1 MGVEGN
7 IRGRIAI
14 IIQMKNESRALFSF
28 LYRSTLIVVGDQTSA
43 KSRGTL
49 KLSSELVR
57 SLIRGR

>member
-1 MGVEGN
+1 MNREPY
-7 IRGRIAI
+7 
-14 IIQMKNESRALFSF
+14 SL
-28 LYRSTLIVVGDQTSA
+28 LYIVVLIVVGDQTSA